1 MVRKGRLLADVA
13 TAGVVLVLCT
23 FAGWAVLAHSAGGP
37 RTRKRVLPK
46 PKGGHTNRQIQSPRG
61 GISSWGTMHGQ
72 TGEVSPG
79 PRPGAVTAADALAR
93 GRAYV
98 DAMRYLDSQQN
109 PEHGCEATAGVAI
122 AGGGGFGSKFQFA
135 ALQVVAALAS
145 NHTVTFAGDFGGYT
159 GNARCTELLK
169 SAGEQQQQQ
178 VSSFGCFFEAM
189 SAACSAKAKAETHHR
204 WRTRSAP
211 NDVERS
217 TPPEFVAQ
225 GSGFWWGT
233 VQAYMFRLNARMRAR
248 LADIK
253 RDELS
258 TAGAYDCADIAA
270 HIRLGDKLADKASRQ
285 GADRNREPQ
294 EIVRRYAEQISLL
307 VDEFNAACAQ
317 GSKCRVPLLYVA
329 TDSPMAVQYMR
340 EWVATA
346 KPRVRLAVRD
356 TVTQK
361 MSGAK
366 VEMTKLLGRRREEN
380 STYAAAE
387 EVVVDLALMME
398 ARFFVGLYMSQ
409 MARIVVSIGYAR
421 GTMDRAVAMDPANIK
436 PNRYALGNKVS
447 IWRVPQQSTAGA
459 ARAHERHGT

>member
-1 MVRKGRLLADVA
+1 MFGTFAGRAIRASSGEGPRALGRVIPKPEGGHPQLADVGRA
-13 TAGVVLVLCT
+13 
-23 FAGWAVLAHSAGGP
+23 
-37 RTRKRVLPK
+37 RVITDK
-46 PKGGHTNRQIQSPRG
+46 PGTNRQIQSP
-61 GISSWGTMHGQ
+61 TMHGQ
-72 TGEVSPG
+72 AGEVCAG
-79 PRPGAVTAADALAR
+79 PRPGAVATADALAR
-93 GRAYV
+93 GRAHM
-98 DAMRYLDSQQN
+98 DAMRYLNRQQN
-109 PEHGCEATAGVAI
+109 PEHGCETTAGVAI
-122 AGGGGFGSKFQFA
+122 GRGGGFGSKFQFA
-135 ALQVVAALAS
+135 ALRAVAALAS
-145 NHTVTFAGDFGGYT
+145 NHTVTFAGDFAGYT
-159 GNARCTELLK
+159 TNARCTELLK
-169 SAGEQQQQQ
+169 SASGEQQQQQ

-189 SAACSAKAKAETHHR
+189 SAACSAEAKAETHHR
-204 WRTRSAP
+204 WQTGRSAT
-211 NDVERS
+211 NNVKRS

-225 GSGFWWGT
+225 GPGFWWGT

-285 GADRNREPQ
+285 EADRNREPR
-294 EIVRRYAEQISLL
+294 EIVQRYVEQISLL

-317 GSKCRVPLLYVA
+317 GSNCRVPLLYVA
-329 TDSPMAVQYMR
+329 TDSPTTAQYMR

-356 TVTQK
+356 TVTQE

-366 VEMTKLLGRRREEN
+366 VEMAKLLGRRLKEN

-409 MARIVVSIGYAR
+409 MARVVVSIGYAR

-436 PNRYALGNKVS
+436 PNQYALGDEVS
-447 IWRVPQQSTAGA
+447 IWHAPQQSTAGA